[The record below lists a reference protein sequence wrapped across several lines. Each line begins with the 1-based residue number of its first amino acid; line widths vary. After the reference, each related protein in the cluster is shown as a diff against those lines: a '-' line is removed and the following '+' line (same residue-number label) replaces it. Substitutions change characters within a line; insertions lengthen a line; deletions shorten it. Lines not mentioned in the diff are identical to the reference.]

1 MDKEADKVIR
11 ELGDAWADVERW
23 KKKAAEWE
31 RISDQ
36 MEHRLMQIADIVK
49 HIKTA
54 DGFDP
59 VCSNEIVAAVEKLR
73 AEVEKLTRERDEA
86 RAELSRCKQAHSA
99 AEDDVE
105 SLREQFETMSR
116 HADQQRL
123 QIEKLSKAP
132 LSRLDEFAKA
142 ALTGL
147 LSDPERNG
155 DIEDFAAY
163 AVEFAQ
169 ATIRALDGAGGAS

>member
-86 RAELSRCKQAHSA
+86 RASFASICRHSD
-99 AEDDVE
+99 E
-105 SLREQFETMSR
+105 
-116 HADQQRL
+116 QRL
-123 QIEKLSKAP
+123 ELDRLRKSPL

-142 ALTGL
+142 ALTGIL
-147 LSDPERNG
+147 AQDTDGRLNTE
-155 DIEDFAAY
+155 ETAEE
-163 AVEFAQ
+163 AVKLAQ
-169 ATIRALDGAGGAS
+169 ATIRAIDGAGSA

>member
-73 AEVEKLTRERDEA
+73 AENDRLTRECNEA
-86 RAELSRCKQAHSA
+86 RAELAKGTVTITATVDPQG
-99 AEDDVE
+99 
-105 SLREQFETMSR
+105 
-116 HADQQRL
+116 RL
-123 QIEKLSKAP
+123 ERFTAS
-132 LSRLDEFAKA
+132 

-147 LSDPERNG
+147 LANSR
-155 DIEDFAAY
+155 IKWSAASY
-163 AVEFAQ
+163 ACEAVIHAQ
-169 ATIRALDGAGGAS
+169 ATIRAIDDAGGWSSFAPSNEAPPR

>member
-86 RAELSRCKQAHSA
+86 RASFASICRHSD
-99 AEDDVE
+99 E
-105 SLREQFETMSR
+105 
-116 HADQQRL
+116 QRL
-123 QIEKLSKAP
+123 ELDRLRKSPL

-142 ALTGL
+142 ALTGICTTFDWTGPYDL
-147 LSDPERNG
+147 VTIGSV
-155 DIEDFAAY
+155 ATQ
-163 AVEFAQ
+163 VAQ
-169 ATIRALDGAGGAS
+169 ATIRAIDGAGGA